1 VVCPTCASGYNLC
14 MPSPTRRDLLAASV
28 LLIARRLRAL
38 PLANLK
44 LGITTDE
51 IDDDVLTAAKFL
63 QQYNL
68 HWAEIRNIWGPYN
81 TAQPMEKIREANK
94 ILDDHGIRVSIEGT
108 GFFKIP
114 LPPETPEG
122 QKRLDA
128 QWTLLTGA
136 MERAKAFGTD
146 KIRAFTFM
154 LAKGETANE
163 TSYARIWELTR
174 EAARRA
180 KGFRLAVENIG
191 GGYVST
197 GAEAALLFKN
207 VKEDNIGL
215 TWDPNNAGESG
226 EQSFPDGYRKLDPA
240 RIFHVHLRDY
250 KHQDGKVVWTKVGD
264 GEFDNLSQIRALLK
278 DGYKGTFT
286 LETHWRD
293 PKGKTYSSEQS
304 LKALLEVIEKV

>member
-1 VVCPTCASGYNLC
+1 
-14 MPSPTRRDLLAASV
+14 MITRRQVLAAASAAG
-28 LLIARRLRAL
+28 LARSLRAL
-38 PLANLK
+38 PLSDIK

-68 HWAEIRNIWGPYN
+68 KWAEIRNIWGPYN
-81 TAQPMEKIREANK
+81 TAQPIEKVREANK
-94 ILDDHGIRVSIEGT
+94 ILDEHGIKVSIEGT

-114 LPPETPEG
+114 LPQETPEG
-122 QKRLDA
+122 QAILDKQWRLLD
-128 QWTLLTGA
+128 GA
-136 MERAKAFGTD
+136 MERAKALGTD
-146 KIRAFTFM
+146 KIRTFTFM
-154 LAKGETANE
+154 VGKGGQKSEK
-163 TSYARIWELTR
+163 SYARIWELTR

-191 GGYVST
+191 GGHVST

-207 VKEDNIGL
+207 VKEANIGL

-250 KHQDGKVVWTKVGD
+250 KHQDGKVIWARVGD
-264 GEFDNLSQIRALLK
+264 GEFDNLGQIRALLK

-304 LKALLEVIEKV
+304 LKALLEVIAKV

>member
-1 VVCPTCASGYNLC
+1 ML
-14 MPSPTRRDLLAASV
+14 RRQFLAAPA
-28 LLIARRLRAL
+28 LAWIARAL
-38 PLANLK
+38 PLSEIK

-51 IDDDVLTAAKFL
+51 IDDDVLTAASFL
-63 QQYNL
+63 QRYNL
-68 HWAEIRNIWGPYN
+68 HWAEVRNIWGPYN
-81 TAQPMEKIREANK
+81 TSQPMEKIREANR
-94 ILDDHGIRVSIEGT
+94 ILDEHGIKVSIEGT

-122 QKRLDA
+122 QKILDK
-128 QWTLLTGA
+128 QWELLNTA

-146 KIRAFTFM
+146 KIRTFTFM
-154 LAKGETANE
+154 LARGEHKSDRAY
-163 TSYARIWELTR
+163 SRIWELTR

-191 GGYVST
+191 GGHVST

-207 VKEDNIGL
+207 VKENNIGL

-250 KHQDGKVVWTKVGD
+250 KHVDGKVVWAKVGD
-264 GEFDNLSQIRALLK
+264 GEFDNLGLIRAMRK
-278 DGYKGTFT
+278 DGYKETFT

-293 PKGKTYSSEQS
+293 PKGKMYSTEQS
-304 LKALLEVIEKV
+304 LAGLLDVIAKV

>member
-1 VVCPTCASGYNLC
+1 MTS
-14 MPSPTRRDLLAASV
+14 RRELLAAASMAAF
-28 LLIARRLRAL
+28 ARRLGAL
-38 PLANLK
+38 PLSEIK
-44 LGITTDE
+44 LGILTDE
-51 IDDDVLTAAKFL
+51 IDDDVVTAAKFL

-68 HWAEIRNIWGPYN
+68 KWAEIRNIWGPYN

-122 QKRLDA
+122 QQILDK
-128 QWTLLTGA
+128 QWALLNA
-136 MERAKAFGTD
+136 SMERAKAFGTD
-146 KIRAFTFM
+146 KIRIFTFM
-154 LAKGETANE
+154 LARGEAKSE
-163 TSYARIWELTR
+163 RSYSRIWELSS

-180 KGFRLAVENIG
+180 KGFRLAVEDIG
-191 GGYVST
+191 GGHVST
-197 GAEAALLFKN
+197 GAEAAMMLKN
-207 VKEDNIGL
+207 VKEDNFGL

-250 KHQDGKVVWTKVGD
+250 KHQNGKVVWARVGD
-264 GEFDNLSQIRALLK
+264 GEFDNLGQIRALLK

-293 PKGKTYSSEQS
+293 PKGKTYSTEQS
-304 LKALLEVIEKV
+304 LKGLLDVIAKV

>member
-1 VVCPTCASGYNLC
+1 
-14 MPSPTRRDLLAASV
+14 MFSPNRRQFLAAPALA
-28 LLIARRLRAL
+28 LLARRLNAL
-38 PLANLK
+38 PLADLK

-63 QQYNL
+63 EQYNL
-68 HWAEIRNIWGPYN
+68 HWAEVRNIWGPYN
-81 TAQPMEKIREANK
+81 TSQPMEKIRDANR
-94 ILDDHGIRVSIEGT
+94 ILDEHRIKVSIEGT

-114 LPPETPEG
+114 LPPEGPEG
-122 QKRLDA
+122 QKTLDK
-128 QWTLLTGA
+128 QWELLNGA

-146 KIRAFTFM
+146 KIRVFTFM
-154 LAKGETANE
+154 LGRGESKNE
-163 TSYARIWELTR
+163 KAYDRIWELTR

-197 GAEAALLFKN
+197 GAEAAVLFKN
-207 VKEDNIGL
+207 VKEDNVGL

-250 KHQDGKVVWTKVGD
+250 KHVDGKVVWSKVGG
-264 GEFDNLSQIRALLK
+264 GEFDNLGQLRAMLK

-293 PKGKTYSSEQS
+293 PKGKTYSTEQS
-304 LKALLEVIEKV
+304 LKALLDVIAKV